1 MAQSSTNLFGSLK
14 TNIILTLNNNTIMR
28 KNPKDFSG
36 NGKNKVFEMHSTLN
50 ELKNE
55 QEVEKFVEQWKED
68 FLKTVK
74 DDFIKHKV
82 DEICETL
89 MYFLLANDESGTLSG
104 PDHLFNFN
112 RARKDNILWFAF
124 YK

>member
-1 MAQSSTNLFGSLK
+1 M
-14 TNIILTLNNNTIMR
+14 
-28 KNPKDFSG
+28 KNPNDFSG

-55 QEVEKFVEQWKED
+55 KEVKTFVKQWKKD

-74 DDFIKHKV
+74 DDFIKSKV
-82 DEICETL
+82 EEICETL
-89 MYFLLANDESGTLSG
+89 MYFLLVNDESGTLSDRG
-104 PDHLFNFN
+104 YFFNFN
-112 RARKDNILWFAF
+112 RVRKDNILWFAF